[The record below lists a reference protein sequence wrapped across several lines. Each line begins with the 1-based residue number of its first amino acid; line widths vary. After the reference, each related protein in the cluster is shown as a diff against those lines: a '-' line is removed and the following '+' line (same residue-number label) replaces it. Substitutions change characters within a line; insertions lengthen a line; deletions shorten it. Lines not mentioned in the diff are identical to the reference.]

1 MSIIMRH
8 YLLIIL
14 ILISFSCHS
23 QTLVSNRDKIETA
36 KKELTAAMTNFSN
49 CIVAADLDNCML
61 DLIKNADNEYKK
73 YVIGGLLYNIDKD
86 KSFQLHKE
94 AYLSKPDELAFH
106 LEYAIEL
113 HRKGEFE
120 EAAKLYE
127 KYSKEK
133 SEDFRINVWLADCY
147 INTGDIHKSIANWT
161 KSDHA
166 KHHTS
171 IDYAINTIY
180 GDTDQIKTRNNYRK
194 EIEKGNKTLFYSL
207 IFLDMNWKLDWWNT
221 ILNKDFLKED
231 GQLLKSKVEKDTIDY
246 NTIQTYIKIKNLSKS
261 NNSGDS
267 IKSLL
272 INNKMI
278 LGSNPL
284 PTNGQIASDLLR
296 ICFMNQLISE
306 KEFYDIRGQ
315 ELLKLA
321 EATKDR
327 ELLNIYAYLQA
338 TVNGKVDASIDKLG
352 WTEFKDERF
361 AISYFIGK
369 GDKNRFNDKEL
380 AQALR
385 DFPNSSKLYW
395 VKVNCAKIENIELR
409 PYLIELIKREFKT
422 LGSDPNHYSYPL
434 KSYFGYLVSEK

>member
-1 MSIIMRH
+1 MRH
-8 YLLIIL
+8 HIL
-14 ILISFSCHS
+14 TILTLFSFSCNS

-36 KKELTAAMTNFSN
+36 KKELNAAMTHFNS
-49 CIVAADLDNCML
+49 CIVNSDLDNCIAT
-61 DLIKNADNEYKK
+61 LIESADNEYKK
-73 YVIGGLLYNIDKD
+73 YIIGGLLYEINND

-94 AYLSKPDELAFH
+94 AYLSKPDELDFN

-133 SEDFRINVWLADCY
+133 PEDFRVNVWLADCY
-147 INTGDIHKSIANWT
+147 INTGDIDKSIANWT

-171 IDYAINTIY
+171 IDQAINTIY
-180 GDTDQIKTRNNYRK
+180 GNTNQINTRNNYRK

-221 ILNKDFLKED
+221 NTQEYFLKED
-231 GQLLKSKVEKDTIDY
+231 LRLIESKLEKTNIDY
-246 NTIQTYIKIKNLSKS
+246 NTIQAYIKIKNLSKS
-261 NNSGDS
+261 ENAGDS
-267 IKSLL
+267 IKMLL
-272 INNKMI
+272 TNNKI
-278 LGSNPL
+278 IIGSNPL

-296 ICFMNQLISE
+296 ICFIYQLISE
-306 KEFYDIRGQ
+306 QEFYNSRGQ

-321 EATKDR
+321 NATKDK

-338 TVNGKVDASIDKLG
+338 TVNGKVDPSIDKLG
-352 WTEFKDERF
+352 WTDFKDERF

-369 GDKNRFNDKEL
+369 ADKNRFDDKEL
-380 AQALR
+380 AQALTA
-385 DFPNSSKLYW
+385 FPNSSKLYW
-395 VKVNCAKIENIELR
+395 VKVNCAKIENIKLR
-409 PYLIELIKREFKT
+409 PHLVELIKREFKT
-422 LGSDPNHYSYPL
+422 LGSDPSHYSYPL
-434 KSYFGYLVSEK
+434 KSYFGYLESEK